1 MSGYGTSGSG
11 IGPAGHD
18 PVSAP
23 SDQVVRTLPL
33 ALHFD
38 PSTGDATMLSTGRLQ
53 ADHPV
58 DAWMDLT
65 FSVRRGS
72 LRSSPDVG
80 HTLGEIRY
88 QTATLEA
95 DVKDRI
101 NSAVSA
107 RVKAGDLRIDSI
119 QVVRQ
124 QFGFVAITTYTNLRL
139 ASQPSRAVRSVI

>member
-1 MSGYGTSGSG
+1 MSGYGTSGAG

-18 PVSAP
+18 PVTTSVA
-23 SDQVVRTLPL
+23 VERTLPL

-65 FSVRRGS
+65 FSVPRGT
-72 LRSSPDVG
+72 LRSSPLVG
-80 HTLGEIRY
+80 HTLREIAY
-88 QTATLEA
+88 LTPKLDA
-95 DVKDRI
+95 DVRDRV
-101 NSAVSA
+101 NSAVAA

-119 QVVRQ
+119 RVVRQ
-124 QFGFVAITTYTNLRL
+124 KVGFVALISYTNLRL
-139 ASQPSRAVRSVI
+139 ASQPTRTLRTSI